1 MKPLDDIRV
10 LDLSRVVS
18 GPFCTMQLGDMGAD
32 IIKVEEPEKGDDTR
46 AFGPPFQGGEA
57 AYFLSVN
64 RSKRSLAL
72 NLKAPEALPI
82 LKAIIE
88 RSDVLVENFR
98 PGVADRLGLSYET
111 VSGWNPRV
119 IYCSISGFGTSGPE
133 HDRPGY
139 DLVVQGASGI
149 MDITGDPNGPPMK
162 VGTSVADLVTAL
174 YAAQAILLALRTRE
188 RTGRGQRIEVAM
200 IDAMASLLTFN
211 AGIYFASGKSPTR
224 RGNGH
229 ATIVPYE
236 TFQAADGWLNIA
248 VANDALW
255 VKFCDACGLGA
266 LRDDP
271 RFRRGPDRVEN
282 RTALLPVINETIAR
296 HSRAHWVRVLGEAG
310 VPCGEIRTVGEVC
323 TNEALIARGMIKDL
337 PHPTIGQLRTIDTPM
352 RLTETPGGAE
362 QAPPQLGEH
371 TEAILKD
378 LAGLSAAEI
387 DRLTKTGAVRC
398 AKGGE
403 RHG

>member
-32 IIKVEEPEKGDDTR
+32 IIKVEEPQNGDDTR
-46 AFGPPFQGGEA
+46 AFGPPFAAGEA
-57 AYFLSVN
+57 AYYLSVN

-72 NLKAPEALPI
+72 NLKHREALPI
-82 LKAIIE
+82 LRRLIE
-88 RSDVLVENFR
+88 RSDVVIENFR
-98 PGVADRLGLSYET
+98 PGAADRLGLSYAA
-111 VSGWNPRV
+111 VSGWNPRIV
-119 IYCSISGFGTSGPE
+119 YCSISGFGTSGPE
-133 HDRPGY
+133 RDRPGY

-149 MDITGDPNGPPMK
+149 MDITGDPKGPPMK

-174 YAAQAILLALRTRE
+174 YSAQAILLALRARE
-188 RTGRGQRIEVAM
+188 RTGRGQKVEVAM

-211 AGIYFASGKSPTR
+211 ASIFYTSGRSPTR

-236 TFQAADGWLNIA
+236 TFKAADGWLNIA

-255 VKFCDACGLGA
+255 QKFCDACGLGE

-271 RFRRGPDRVEN
+271 RFAMAPARVEN
-282 RTALLPVINETIAR
+282 REALIPLINEMVVR
-296 HSRAHWVRVLGEAG
+296 QPRAYWVELLGKAG

-323 TNEALIARGMIKDL
+323 TSEALIARGMIKDL
-337 PHPTIGQLRTIDTPM
+337 PHPRIGQVRTIDTPM
-352 RLTETPGGAE
+352 QLSETPGGADL
-362 QAPPQLGEH
+362 APPLLGQH
-371 TEAILKD
+371 TMEILTG
-378 LAGLSAAEI
+378 LAGLTRDDVARLAAE
-387 DRLTKTGAVRC
+387 GAVKC
-398 AKGGE
+398 G
-403 RHG
+403 